1 MGKILPI
8 DKYSRKKID
17 VSSIL
22 NNDVRKLYTQFSES
36 GFHLLIAGGAV
47 RDLIL
52 NQKPNDIDFVTNA
65 TPDEVIQK
73 LGNNKEYSI
82 IDHAKKSLFD
92 LFRFLNAQEA
102 LSTI

>member
-47 RDLIL
+47 RDLI
-52 NQKPNDIDFVTNA
+52 F
-65 TPDEVIQK
+65 
-73 LGNNKEYSI
+73 
-82 IDHAKKSLFD
+82 
-92 LFRFLNAQEA
+92 
-102 LSTI
+102 